1 MNDQEKKTHISQLKQ
16 KQEEIKGDINN
27 TITEC
32 EDIEG
37 EFNSIKDHVKEM
49 VTLFHKAKFYSNIAN
64 KQTYD
69 EDTQFNEQNITG
81 YLSELEEY
89 ISSLI
94 TLLAHQRDDKNAAIS
109 SIPLDVLDPKD
120 FNKKETYIDAPIDTE
135 KKNISGAKTDV
146 GDESGQNMDDD
157 AIIDGKA
164 LYKNFNDL
172 MKAEKVDIIT

>member
-1 MNDQEKKTHISQLKQ
+1 MDTH
-16 KQEEIKGDINN
+16 N
-27 TITEC
+27 EC
-32 EDIEG
+32 EDIEA
-37 EFNSIKDHVKEM
+37 EFNSIKDHVKDM
-49 VTLFHKAKFYSNIAN
+49 VSMFHKAKFYSNIAS

-69 EDTQFNEQNITG
+69 DDTMFNEQNITG
-81 YLSELEEY
+81 FLSELEEY

-109 SIPLDVLDPKD
+109 SIPLEVLDPKD

-135 KKNISGAKTDV
+135 KNNFTGAKTDV
-146 GDESGQNMDDD
+146 GDESNQNIDDD

-172 MKAEKVDIIT
+172 MGAEKLTIIK

>member
-1 MNDQEKKTHISQLKQ
+1 MDTH
-16 KQEEIKGDINN
+16 N
-27 TITEC
+27 EC
-32 EDIEG
+32 EDIEA

-49 VTLFHKAKFYSNIAN
+49 VTMFHKAKFYSNIAN

-69 EDTQFNEQNITG
+69 EDTQFNEQNITA

-109 SIPLDVLDPKD
+109 SIPLEVLDPKD

-135 KKNISGAKTDV
+135 KNNFQSAAKTDV
-146 GDESGQNMDDD
+146 GDESGQNIDDD

-164 LYKNFNDL
+164 LYKNFNSL
-172 MKAEKVDIIT
+172 MENEKLTIIK

>member
-1 MNDQEKKTHISQLKQ
+1 
-16 KQEEIKGDINN
+16 
-27 TITEC
+27 
-32 EDIEG
+32 
-37 EFNSIKDHVKEM
+37 M

-172 MKAEKVDIIT
+172 MKAEKVDIITQSRGRREGINSGFNRDEL